1 MSTRDNLKNKQ
12 RIVIKI
18 GTSSLTFPNGKL
30 NFQRIERLVK
40 VLNEL
45 ASKGHHVILV
55 SSGAVAV
62 GSSRLGMEQKPVTLV
77 EKQALAAIGQ
87 AELIRIYQKFFD
99 EFGQLV
105 AQVLLTRDV
114 ITTNARRRTARDTM
128 NALLDMHIIPIINE
142 NDTVSTAEIEFGDN
156 DTLSAYVS
164 ELVNADLLVLY
175 SDIDGLYSADP
186 RKVADASIIPLVED
200 ITPSIEL
207 MASGSGSGF
216 ATGGMATKIAAAK
229 ICMEAG
235 IDMIITN
242 GANPAVIH
250 DILAGD
256 EIGTLFFFS
265 QHVQMKT

>member
-1 MSTRDNLKNKQ
+1 MSARNNLRNKQ

-45 ASKGHHVILV
+45 VTKGHKVILV

-62 GSSRLGMEQKPVTLV
+62 GSSRLGLEQKPANLV
-77 EKQALAAIGQ
+77 DKQALAAIGQ

-105 AQVLLTRDV
+105 AQVLLTRDA
-114 ITTNARRRTARDTM
+114 ITTIARRTIASDTM
-128 NALLDMHIIPIINE
+128 NTLLEMNIIPIINE

-156 DTLSAYVS
+156 DTLSAYVA
-164 ELVNADLLVLY
+164 ELIHADLLVLY

-186 RKVADASIIPLVED
+186 RKVADARIIPLVED
-200 ITPSIEL
+200 ITPSIQC
-207 MASGSGSGF
+207 MAAGSGSGF

-235 IDMIITN
+235 IDMLITN
-242 GANPAVIH
+242 GSNPAIIH
-250 DILAGD
+250 DILAGE

-265 QHVQMKT
+265 QNVQLKT